1 MGQRW
6 AVVLAAGEGKRM
18 HSRLPKVLHPLCGR
32 PMLGYILNAVWSM
45 TQNVI
50 VVVGHGAAQI
60 EEVMGPRWRYVLQQK
75 QLGTGD
81 ALMQAL
87 PFLPEEGLLLVLCG
101 DTPLLDEAL
110 LKDLLETHGSNA
122 ATIMTAT
129 LSDPAGYGRVI
140 QGAGGQVIRIAED
153 KDASA
158 DERRVQEINT
168 GAYCF
173 NIRLLKQ
180 YLPHISADNKQGEYY
195 LTDIISLFT
204 KQRHRV
210 GTYRIQDYRVGIGI
224 NDRTQLAEASKI
236 LRERINDSLMRQGV
250 TMLDPGSVYIDYGV
264 SIGADTVIWPQSI
277 IEGCTEIGR
286 ACLIGPGVYLRNVRI
301 GDAVTV
307 RHSVV
312 EDTVLPAAVTVEPF
326 SYVRAGNECG

>member
-1 MGQRW
+1 
-6 AVVLAAGEGKRM
+6 
-18 HSRLPKVLHPLCGR
+18 
-32 PMLGYILNAVWSM
+32 
-45 TQNVI
+45 
-50 VVVGHGAAQI
+50 
-60 EEVMGPRWRYVLQQK
+60 
-75 QLGTGD
+75 
-81 ALMQAL
+81 
-87 PFLPEEGLLLVLCG
+87 
-101 DTPLLDEAL
+101 
-110 LKDLLETHGSNA
+110 
-122 ATIMTAT
+122 
-129 LSDPAGYGRVI
+129 
-140 QGAGGQVIRIAED
+140 
-153 KDASA
+153 
-158 DERRVQEINT
+158 
-168 GAYCF
+168 
-173 NIRLLKQ
+173 
-180 YLPHISADNKQGEYY
+180 
-195 LTDIISLFT
+195 LFT

-312 EDTVLPAAVTVEPF
+312 EDTVLPAAATVEPF